1 MRTVRAVLQGV
12 EVMGI
17 IATPPAIKRL
27 PTDPEVTAGEG
38 RVATMAE
45 IVTHPDQAELAS
57 PAQLAPKA
65 RELSRFWVPSPLV
78 FAWRHSIECHQ
89 SF

>member
-1 MRTVRAVLQGV
+1 MT
-12 EVMGI
+12 E
-17 IATPPAIKRL
+17 
-27 PTDPEVTAGEG
+27 GEG
-38 RVATMAE
+38 RIATVAE

-65 RELSRFWVPSPLV
+65 RELSHFGYLPLV